1 MSPLAWLTLIACAGE
16 LALTAMALLS
26 RNKSPLRLPLVLLS
40 LDLFAW
46 NLASLAFEFTWDEAW
61 RWMDLAVSPLT
72 APLLLHF
79 VLIFVG
85 RSRRFRP
92 LLIACYV
99 GFIGLASTSVLAA
112 IYPWAR
118 GFPGS
123 RAWVAVHLAGLG
135 PTLLF
140 SCALLVQR
148 VSRTK
153 DEERM
158 RAQVLLVAVAVGVAV
173 ASSELWNVV
182 GFPLPPLGNLG
193 TLAGDVLLFA
203 IAARF
208 QVFGRTVSSPLAL
221 ASVLLAAFGVTAYL
235 AVFKYFGTNTAMRVL
250 FTAVVTLVMIAAT
263 RVALSRIAAARER
276 LERLATV
283 GRFASQLAHDL
294 KNPLAALKGA
304 AQFLKEEHAQG
315 RPLEANA
322 RFLDLMVDQTERLAR
337 VVEHYQR
344 LGRVEPVREEVAPN
358 ALVRQVLSLEGFA
371 AKNLTLSAE
380 LLDVPPCRLDRDLVS
395 NAVENL
401 IRNAAEAMP
410 DGGTLTV
417 RTEPAQGTD
426 APGVVISVL
435 DTGPGMDG
443 RVRERAFDD
452 FYTTKVTGSG
462 LGLSFV
468 RRVAE
473 AHGGRVS
480 LASKPGKGTAVRLHL
495 PVE

>member
-1 MSPLAWLTLIACAGE
+1 MTPFAWLTLLACLGE
-16 LALTAMALLS
+16 LALAGMAALS
-26 RNKSPLRLPLVLLS
+26 GPRNAQRLPLVLLS
-40 LDLFAW
+40 LALFAW
-46 NLASLAFEFTWDEAW
+46 NLASLMFQLTWDGMW
-61 RWMDLAVSPLT
+61 RWVDFAVSPLT

-79 VLIFVG
+79 VLVFVG
-85 RSRRFRP
+85 KRRRLRG
-92 LLIACYV
+92 LLVACYV
-99 GFIGLASTSVLAA
+99 GFLALAATSVAA
-112 IYPWAR
+112 IFFPWAR

-123 RAWVAVHLAGLG
+123 REWVVVHLAGLG
-135 PTLLF
+135 PTLLV

-148 VSRTK
+148 VSK
-153 DEERM
+153 AKGEERM
-158 RAQVLLVAVAVGVAV
+158 RAQVLLAAAVVGVAV
-173 ASSELWNVV
+173 ASSEVWNGV

-193 TLAGDVLLFA
+193 TFAGNVLLFA

-208 QVFGRTVSSPLAL
+208 KVFGRTVSSPWAV
-221 ASVLLAAFGVTAYL
+221 ASVLLAIFGVTAYL
-235 AVFKYFGTNTAMRVL
+235 AVFDFFGTNTAWRVL

-263 RVALSRIAAARER
+263 RVALSRIATERER

-304 AQFLKEEHAQG
+304 AQLLKEEHAQG
-315 RPLEANA
+315 RPLGANA
-322 RFLDLMVDQTERLAR
+322 RFLDLMVDQTERLGR

-344 LGRVEPVREEVAPN
+344 LGRVEPVREEVEPN

-371 AKNLTLSAE
+371 AKHLTLCTE
-380 LLDVPPCRLDRDLVS
+380 LSELPPCRLDRDLVA

-410 DGGTLTV
+410 NGGTLTV
-417 RTEPAQGTD
+417 RTERAQGTD
-426 APGVVISVL
+426 GPGVVIAVL
-435 DTGPGMDG
+435 DDGPGMDG
-443 RVRERAFDD
+443 RTRERAFDD
-452 FYTTKVTGSG
+452 FFTTKSTGSG

-480 LASKPGKGTAVRLHL
+480 LTSKPGKGTAVRLHL
-495 PVE
+495 PLG